1 MSWLYNFMEHLR
13 REVFE
18 RSDLAAGQ
26 IIRFA
31 LPDDLAS
38 PEAILER
45 LNGTAWTM
53 GSNSAAEEIKRRI
66 KEHVKTLPY
75 PASALVVNGDF
86 AAENCDCLLTTC
98 TIMAKSSERVYLASK
113 NPNLA
118 FLRPGRVVHLF
129 VPQTRR
135 KQP

>member
-18 RSDLAAGQ
+18 RSNPAAGQ

-31 LPDDLAS
+31 LPADLAS

-45 LNGTAWTM
+45 LDGTPWTKE
-53 GSNSAAEEIKRRI
+53 GKSAAEEIRRRI

-75 PASALVVNGDF
+75 PPSALVLNGDF

-113 NPNLA
+113 TPNLA
-118 FLRPGRVVHLF
+118 FLRPGRVVYLF
-129 VPQTRR
+129 IPQTRR
-135 KQP
+135 QQP